1 MRWKKWGWIL
11 PFCMMLAGCGVQDA
25 AVGVGEAGNEVREQT
40 ESSLETPGVPGGQE
54 SFGEDS
60 IREQTGSQESSGE
73 NSTREQTDDQEQ
85 PGTADGQED
94 RNMNTDYAAYFQDI
108 ELAESYKGLEDT
120 NPLMTQRFGADP
132 YAMEYDGRV
141 YFYMTA
147 DAFEYEGEE
156 IKENTYGKIH
166 QINVISTEDMVN
178 FTDHGSIGAAGSQ
191 GAAKWANNSW
201 APAAAWKNIDG
212 QDKFFLYFADG
223 GGGIGVLTADS
234 PTGPFTDPLGH
245 GLVTRQTPTCA
256 EVLWL
261 FDPAVL
267 VDDDGRAYLYFGG
280 GVPEGKVSAP
290 GTARVVELGE
300 DMISLKGD
308 PQPIDVPY
316 LFEDS
321 GIHKYNDRYYYT
333 YCTNWQVDAEGT
345 AAYGFHNAEIASL
358 ESDSPMG
365 PFTFKEVILENP
377 GKLNGLYGN
386 NHHCV
391 FSFKGNWYI
400 TYHARTLE
408 KKMGVEKGYR
418 STHVDGF
425 TMGEDGTIGKISMT
439 MKGREQLGYVNPYQE
454 VNAATMAVQ
463 GGLETVAVESST
475 AQGGPDTVAQE
486 GRDAADAVI
495 ANGGAGCMAVT
506 DIDSGDF
513 LKVQGVDFGGISP
526 RLLQMTARYTA
537 GQEGLVT
544 VRIDSPQGQVLGYM
558 PLGTLQEKTAAQGSF
573 ATYEAELESEVNG
586 VHDLYFV
593 FYSSEGSGGG
603 SYEIGSWQFVGEEEE
618 FQADCP
624 VQVSGS
630 VAGREYGSVEHIT
643 YHSETTGLERGA
655 NVLLPAGYDPEK
667 QYGVLYFLHGIFGDE
682 YSLTGDSN
690 NAIPEILGNLA
701 AEGRTKETI
710 VVFPDMYATSDP
722 DQQPAFTDEAVAP
735 YDNFIN
741 DLTADLI
748 PYIEGNYSVLSDR
761 ENRGILGFS
770 MGGRESL
777 YIGISRP
784 DLFGYI
790 GAISPAP
797 GLTPAKD
804 WAMTHPGQLEE
815 EELRFA
821 DGEKLPEL
829 LMVCCGT
836 ADGVVGQFP
845 AGYHRILEKNGVEHL
860 WYEIPG
866 ADHNSQAIRS
876 GLYNFMLRW
885 NYTDER

>member
-1 MRWKKWGWIL
+1 MRWKRWGLLL
-11 PFCMMLAGCGVQDA
+11 PLCLLFSGCGGQDA
-25 AVGVGEAGNEVREQT
+25 VTGTGESGDIRQEPGEERGAGEAGRQELSEEAEETQALENAA
-40 ESSLETPGVPGGQE
+40 ESSVQGQP
-54 SFGEDS
+54 GEDG
-60 IREQTGSQESSGE
+60 RLESQEEEG
-73 NSTREQTDDQEQ
+73 
-85 PGTADGQED
+85 
-94 RNMNTDYAAYFQDI
+94 NMNTDYAVYFQDM
-108 ELAESYKGLEDT
+108 APTESYKGLEDA

-147 DAFEYEGEE
+147 DAFEYEGGEV
-156 IKENTYGKIH
+156 KENTYGKIH
-166 QINVISTEDMVN
+166 QINVISTADMVN
-178 FTDHGSIGAAGSQ
+178 FTDHGSIEAAGSA

-280 GVPEGKVSAP
+280 GVPEGKESAP

-308 PQPIDVPY
+308 PSPIDVPY

-321 GIHKYNDRYYYT
+321 GIHKYNDKYYYT

-391 FSFKGNWYI
+391 FSFRGNWYI
-400 TYHARTLE
+400 AYHARTLE
-408 KKMGVEKGYR
+408 KNMGVEKGYR
-418 STHVDGF
+418 CTHVDGF
-425 TMGEDGTIGKISMT
+425 DMGEDGTIGKIRMT
-439 MKGREQLGYVNPYQE
+439 LKGREQLGYVNPYQE

-463 GGLETVAVESST
+463 GGL
-475 AQGGPDTVAQE
+475 DTVAAAP
-486 GRDAADAVI
+486 DAA
-495 ANGGAGCMAVT
+495 AGISGSMAVT

-513 LKVQGVDFGGISP
+513 FKVQGVDFGEKSPKTLRISA
-526 RLLQMTARYTA
+526 RSTAEK
-537 GQEGLVT
+537 EGLIQ
-544 VRIDSPQGQVLGYM
+544 VRIDSLQGQVLGYM
-558 PLGTLQEKTAAQGSF
+558 PLGTLQENTEQNTMDQEGF
-573 ATYEAELESEVNG
+573 AVYEAQLESEVTG
-586 VHDLYFV
+586 VHDLYFL
-593 FYSSEGSGGG
+593 FYSGQGGQG
-603 SYEIGSWQFVGEEEE
+603 SYEIGSWQFAGEEEE
-618 FQADCP
+618 LQALCP
-624 VQVSGS
+624 EETAKS
-630 VAGREYGSVEHIT
+630 VAGREYGTVEHIT
-643 YHSETTGLERGA
+643 YHSETTGLDRGA

-667 QYGVLYFLHGIFGDE
+667 QYGALYFQHGIFGDE
-682 YSLTGDSN
+682 YSLIGDAN

-701 AEGRTKETI
+701 AEGRAREVI

-722 DQQPAFTDEAVAP
+722 ELKPGFSGQEVAP

-741 DLTADLI
+741 ELTADLI
-748 PYIEGNYSVLSDR
+748 PYIESHYSVASDR
-761 ENRGILGFS
+761 EDRGILGFS
-770 MGGRESL
+770 MGGRETL
-777 YIGISRP
+777 YIGINRP

-804 WAMTHPGQLEE
+804 WAMTHPGQMQE
-815 EELRFA
+815 EELHFA
-821 DGEKLPEL
+821 EGAELPRL

-836 ADGVVGQFP
+836 QDGVVGKFP
-845 AGYHRILEKNGVEHL
+845 AGYHQILQRNGVEHL
-860 WYEIPG
+860 WYEVPG
-866 ADHNSQAIRS
+866 ADHDSQAIRS

-885 NYTDER
+885 K